1 MQTKETTKE
10 MTKETNKSEILERN
24 FGTVRLSIHKACKAN
39 QRSLSEVQLLAASK
53 RTDANGVLL
62 AYEMGHRLFGENRAQ
77 SLRDKHDALQNLCP
91 EIEWHFI
98 GHLQK
103 NKVKYIVGRATT
115 LQSLDSLDL
124 AQALQNKIKHSP
136 HVSDLRVMIQVKMGE
151 EESKTG
157 IPESD
162 VLSFCQQIHNHFPEL
177 KLCGLMMIPPLQGEP
192 SYWFQRLRDIALQG
206 RDQGL
211 PLHELSMGMSGDLQ
225 HAIAAGST
233 MIRVGTALFR
243 DL

>member
-1 MQTKETTKE
+1 MQTEE
-10 MTKETNKSEILERN
+10 INKNEILERN
-24 FGTVRLSIHKACKAN
+24 FSTVRLSIQKACNAN
-39 QRSLSEVQLLAASK
+39 QRPLSEVQLLAASK
-53 RTDANGVLL
+53 RTDANGVQL

-77 SLRDKHDALQNLCP
+77 SLRDKHDALQSLCP

-124 AQALQNKIKHSP
+124 AQALQNKIKSTP
-136 HVSDLRVMIQVKMGE
+136 DVSFIRVMIQVKMGE
-151 EESKTG
+151 EQSKTG

-162 VLSFCQQIHNHFPEL
+162 VLGFCRQIHDNFPEL
-177 KLCGLMMIPPLQGEP
+177 KLCGLMMIPPLQGDP
-192 SYWFQRLRDIALQG
+192 SHWFERLHKIALRG
-206 RDQGL
+206 REQGL

>member
-1 MQTKETTKE
+1 MQIKEI
-10 MTKETNKSEILERN
+10 NKSKVIERN
-24 FGTVRLSIHKACKAN
+24 FGAVHRSIQNACSTNK
-39 QRSLSEVQLLAASK
+39 RDPSEVLLLAASK
-53 RTDANGVLL
+53 RTDAEGVRL

-77 SLRDKHDALQNLCP
+77 SLRDKHDALQDLCP

-124 AQALQNKIKHSP
+124 AQTLQNKIQNTSG
-136 HVSDLRVMIQVKMGE
+136 VSSLRVMIQVKMGDE
-151 EESKTG
+151 YSKTG
-157 IPESD
+157 YPEHD
-162 VLSFCQQIHNHFPEL
+162 VLNFCRQIHHDFPEL
-177 KLCGLMMIPPLQGEP
+177 KLCGLMVIPPLHGEP
-192 SYWFQRLRDIALQG
+192 SYWFQRLHDLALQG

-211 PLHELSMGMSGDLQ
+211 PLHELSMGMSGDMQ

-233 MIRVGTALFR
+233 MIRVGTALFQ

>member
-1 MQTKETTKE
+1 MQTKDS
-10 MTKETNKSEILERN
+10 NKSKTLEKN
-24 FGTVRLSIHKACKAN
+24 FSAVRLSIQEACNEN

-62 AYEMGHRLFGENRAQ
+62 AYKMGHRLFGENRAQ
-77 SLRDKHDALQNLCP
+77 SLRDKYDALKDICP

-124 AQALQNKIKHSP
+124 AQALQNKIKRTP
-136 HVSDLRVMIQVKMGE
+136 NTPVLRVMIQVKMGE
-151 EESKTG
+151 EQSKTG
-157 IPESD
+157 IPESE
-162 VLSFCQQIHNHFPEL
+162 VLTFCHQIHSDFPEL
-177 KLCGLMMIPPLQGEP
+177 KLCGLMMIPPLQRDP
-192 SYWFQRLRDIALQG
+192 PYWFQRLHDIALQG
-206 RDQGL
+206 RKQGL
-211 PLHELSMGMSGDLQ
+211 PLQELSMGMSGDLQ

-243 DL
+243 DI